1 MCVCVCVWICL
12 GLNLR
17 FVSRNANSPP
27 PNNRAPLWT
36 PRCNSFCF
44 FCRNWLARKVTRHK
58 RRLMTSVPNQRRE
71 DWTGKRGRGEHTRP
85 DTSCCDETRTL
96 PLFVLA
102 ICMCN
107 SARFG
112 HFSTF
117 RLCRHDR
124 HGGCCCCCYDCSFD
138 SLSPDH
144 QLTARSALQHFHQV
158 AVQTMT
164 TTM

>member
-1 MCVCVCVWICL
+1 MQT
-12 GLNLR
+12 
-17 FVSRNANSPP
+17 PP
-27 PNNRAPLWT
+27 AKQPSTTEDTPLQFF
-36 PRCNSFCF
+36 PLF

-58 RRLMTSVPNQRRE
+58 RRLMTSAPNQRRVE
-71 DWTGKRGRGEHTRP
+71 GQGKGEEVGEHTRP

-124 HGGCCCCCYDCSFD
+124 HGGCCCYDCSFG

-144 QLTARSALQHFHQV
+144 QLTVHCNTSIKWPSRR
-158 AVQTMT
+158 
-164 TTM
+164 